1 MENKQYFNEI
11 SKRNAN
17 VWQMGLNASLQSSET
32 KHQNNCF
39 ILKCFFKI
47 TSLMIRKNWAH
58 SNNFRD
64 LVELVADC
72 GAKEYPCIYL
82 LQQKMQNTFPH
93 YMPQSTL

>member
-1 MENKQYFNEI
+1 
-11 SKRNAN
+11 
-17 VWQMGLNASLQSSET
+17 
-32 KHQNNCF
+32 
-39 ILKCFFKI
+39 
-47 TSLMIRKNWAH
+47 MIRKNWAH